1 MKKGNNL
8 ISGPRKPPVLEGV
21 SLAPTSS
28 ARNLGVHL
36 DSSLSMEIQVAHIIH
51 IAFFHHRQARWLAPY
66 LSQVDLA
73 MIYAG
78 IMKCSEVEPLQIP
91 QNWYQPGDILIGGV
105 NMYSSTPINT
115 VMGNDNTLESLHV
128 KPWQLHSFLQR
139 IAFNNSARD
148 EIMLN
153 DHGELAGGF
162 DITNLVTFPN
172 NSYVRIKIGMLDPHS
187 PPGKELTIHQDKI
200 EWHKSLTRVP
210 PLSVCNDP
218 CKPGYSRK
226 KKEGKAFCCYDC
238 ASCPD
243 GKISSQ
249 EDMEDCVACPEDHY
263 PNRNRSQ
270 CISKTPHFLSFE
282 EPLGIAF
289 IFLGLSFS
297 VLTGLVLG
305 IFIKHRDTPIVKA
318 NNRSLSYILLVSLL
332 LCFLCPLLFIG
343 QPHQVTCLLRQTAF
357 GIIFSVA
364 VSSVLSKTVTVV
376 MAFMASKPGNMFQK
390 WVGKRLAHSVVL
402 SGSLVQVGICAIW
415 MWTSPPFPD
424 LDMHSLTEEIILE
437 CNEGSL
443 TMFCCVLGYMGFLAT
458 ISFIVA
464 FLARKL
470 PDSFNEAK
478 FITFSML
485 IFCSVWLSFVPA
497 YLSTRGR
504 DTMAMEIFTLL
515 ASSAGLLGCIFL
527 PKCYI
532 ILLRPE
538 LNNRGQLVKCK

>member
-1 MKKGNNL
+1 MQKQLYDSHILQGFTGDHAGMAPKGGAAAPYSWFFL
-8 ISGPRKPPVLEGV
+8 VMRDGPGVFPSSRFFPVL
-21 SLAPTSS
+21 
-28 ARNLGVHL
+28 
-36 DSSLSMEIQVAHIIH
+36 
-51 IAFFHHRQARWLAPY
+51 
-66 LSQVDLA
+66 
-73 MIYAG
+73 
-78 IMKCSEVEPLQIP
+78 
-91 QNWYQPGDILIGGV
+91 PGHADGPGGV
-105 NMYSSTPINT
+105 GSA
-115 VMGNDNTLESLHV
+115 SLHA
-128 KPWQLHSFLQR
+128 FLQR
-139 IAFNNSARD
+139 IAFNNSAGD
-148 EIMLN
+148 EITLN
-153 DHGELAGGF
+153 ARGELAGGF

-172 NSYVRIKIGMLDPHS
+172 NSYVRIKVGMLDPHS
-187 PPGKELTIHQDKI
+187 PPGKELTIHEDTI
-200 EWHKSLTRVP
+200 EWHKSLSQVP

-218 CKPGYSRK
+218 CMPGYSRK
-226 KKEGKAFCCYDC
+226 KMEGKAFCCYDC

-249 EDMEDCVACPEDHY
+249 EDMEDCAACPEDHY
-263 PNRNRSQ
+263 PNSNQNQ
-270 CISKTPHFLSFE
+270 CISKTPHFLSIE
-282 EPLGIAF
+282 EHLGIAF
-289 IFLGLSFS
+289 VSLGLSFS
-297 VLTGLVLG
+297 ALTALVLG

-332 LCFLCPLLFIG
+332 LCSLCPLLFIG

-390 WVGKRLAHSVVL
+390 WVGKRLAHSVVF
-402 SGSLVQVGICAIW
+402 SCSLVQVGICAIW
-415 MWTSPPFPD
+415 MWTSPPFPH

-497 YLSTRGR
+497 YLSTRGK
-504 DTMAMEIFTLL
+504 DMVTVEIFSIL
-515 ASSAGLLGCIFL
+515 ASSAGLLGCIFQ

-532 ILLRPE
+532 IILRPE
-538 LNNRGQLVKCK
+538 LNNRGHLGRRKSYVIRKRRPYQ